1 MMMKKARPSQMN
13 KKKDTMEPHAPMKDV
28 SCLTDSI

>member
-1 MMMKKARPSQMN
+1 MKKAKPSVN
-13 KKKDTMEPHAPMKDV
+13 KKKDTIEPHAPMKDV